1 MGGAYG
7 GGAAVRGGFWRWA
20 WSCGLGAP
28 QEEEPGG
35 RRGLSGDWDPARVL
49 QSGRSLQAEVG
60 LAGAG
65 PLQEALQVSGELRG
79 GPGSRASTAGGGTG
93 VQRPTRSGRG
103 IYVEGLSPKV
113 EPRRVAARTNQMRI
127 RGLWAQEAGWVG
139 ALDERVLTGAEL

>member
-1 MGGAYG
+1 M
-7 GGAAVRGGFWRWA
+7 A
-20 WSCGLGAP
+20 WGIRKRRSQEVGVACPGIGTQRESCGVG
-28 QEEEPGG
+28 E
-35 RRGLSGDWDPARVL
+35 V
-49 QSGRSLQAEVG
+49 LQAEVG

-65 PLQEALQVSGELRG
+65 EPLQEALHVSGELRG

-113 EPRRVAARTNQMRI
+113 EPRRVEARTNQMRA